1 MIRLFT
7 SGIHNGLSFSDADI
21 NRIAATTREYG
32 ADRIPFVLGHPKND
46 LPVVGYLP
54 KERVVL
60 YRDGEKISIGFD
72 RSSAEFSEE
81 SLDVLR
87 QMGHNKISVR
97 LEEGTIKHIGLV
109 TKAAVRENN
118 RQDFAEGLSGV
129 YHTSEDF
136 MERESAGGLFRFFKT
151 DKTQKNMEKEEK
163 KETPPVDFAEIS
175 AAVKRNSEAIDRL
188 TEMMAKQQE
197 AAEQVGKAQDRTTLQ
212 NDFAAAEFSHMTDE
226 DKARA
231 IDFCAGLTA
240 DQREQYKKALSALNR
255 KPAVPENG
263 SKAADFGKKGSDD
276 ERSTEE
282 IIREQVKGI
291 I

>member
-7 SGIHNGLSFSDADI
+7 SGTHNGLSFSEADI
-21 NRIAATTREYG
+21 NRIVAMTREHG

-54 KERVVL
+54 KEGVAL
-60 YRDGEKISIGFD
+60 YRDGDKISIGFD

-109 TKAAVRENN
+109 AKAAVRENN
-118 RQDFAEGLSGV
+118 RQDFAEGLSGT
-129 YHTSEDF
+129 YHTAEDF
-136 MERESAGGLFRFFKT
+136 MEKEFGGLFKFFKT

-163 KETPPVDFAEIS
+163 KETPAGDFAEIS

-188 TEMMAKQQE
+188 TGMLAKQQE
-197 AAEQVGKAQDRTTLQ
+197 AAEQVGKAQDRVALQ
-212 NDFAAAEFSHMTDE
+212 NDFAAAEFSHMTDTE
-226 DKARA
+226 KASA
-231 IDFCAGLTA
+231 VDFCIGLTA
-240 DQREQYKKALSALNR
+240 DQREQYKRSLSALNR
-255 KPAVPENG
+255 KPDTPENG
-263 SKAADFGKKGSDD
+263 SKTADFGKKGSGD
-276 ERSTEE
+276 ERSAED
-282 IIREQVKGI
+282 IIREQVKEVI
-291 I
+291 